1 MDSIAD
7 LLTRM
12 RNGIRS
18 KKKEINVPSSRL
30 KVEIAKILKDEGY
43 IKNFKVIDD
52 HKQGVL
58 NVTLKYGED
67 GKSVVS
73 GLRRISKPGCRIYC
87 TKDSIPKVLDGLG
100 LVIVSTS
107 RGVVPAAR
115 PRSRDWGAKSSAAF
129 GEDKES

>member
-7 LLTRM
+7 LLTRI
-12 RNGIRS
+12 RNGIKS

-43 IKNFKVIDD
+43 IKNFKVMDD
-52 HKQGVL
+52 HKQGIL

-87 TKDSIPKVLDGLG
+87 TKDSVPKALDGLG
-100 LVIVSTS
+100 VVIVSTS
-107 RGVVPAAR
+107 RGVIPGRKAEE
-115 PRSRDWGAKSSAAF
+115 DGLG
-129 GEDKES
+129 GEVLCSVW